1 MKLTVLTLTLTALF
15 PLAARAGDV
24 KSYPGYACLTHE
36 TTVVRSGSAMINTD
50 TASHAVACPAARELI
65 SRDVKKVVVVV
76 IDQSPTANVSC
87 ILSMK
92 TPEGVE
98 TDSQTLTSTGSGSS
112 TQTLTFG
119 PLTSTDQGHLQ
130 LYCTLPGTNGG
141 LPSSVVSYRVN
152 EDTP

>member
-1 MKLTVLTLTLTALF
+1 MKLTAFTLTLTALLPF
-15 PLAARAGDV
+15 AAQAGDV

-50 TASHAVACPAARELI
+50 TASHNVACPAARELI

-76 IDQSPTANVSC
+76 VDQSPTADVSC

-92 TPEGVE
+92 TPDGVE
-98 TDSQTLTSTGSGSS
+98 TGSQTLASSGSGSA

-119 PLTSTDQGHLQ
+119 PLTSADQGHLQ
-130 LYCTLPGTNGG
+130 LYCTLPGTSGG
-141 LPSSVVSYRVN
+141 LASSVVSYRIN
-152 EDTP
+152 EDAP